1 MKASDLQ
8 MNGIYICS
16 TSQGDIHV
24 EYYGMTEDKYVFIP
38 YNLKKRH
45 YNGIPN
51 GLTEKEVKK
60 QIKSM
65 AQA

>member
-24 EYYGMTEDKYVFIP
+24 EYYGMTEDKYVFYP
-38 YNLKKRH
+38 LQPK
-45 YNGIPN
+45 
-51 GLTEKEVKK
+51 EKTL
-60 QIKSM
+60 
-65 AQA
+65 